1 MKLTVKGPIVSMLKG
16 GTLIQ
21 NDPTPC
27 LVEFVFDEAWDG
39 LSKSVRF
46 QAGKAKEV
54 TVALVDDQCRVPED
68 CLKEG
73 GVPLRIVVDG
83 GSLTSER
90 YTIGRVLYETEVKP
104 GDTPYGALQREIGD
118 PSKLQTESKDLT
130 GAVNELKQQ
139 IDEGGTSEGDMT
151 KEVYD
156 PNHKSTDIFK
166 YVDDAVKNV
175 KITMDEAPTEGSE
188 NAVTSGGVYEALQN
202 VKIELDPEPTM
213 DSEKAVQSGGVYT
226 ALQEKADKAVPSTEG
241 NVAELTADGNLKDSG
256 MKLEDKQD
264 KLTGQQG
271 QVVGFDDAGKAVAAE
286 VGGTNILRGTSEIIQ
301 GTGNWSS
308 GTFSVNTFANA
319 KKEFVEISDIP
330 FIKRGVR
337 FYTEEAGTGN
347 NDIGQIN
354 LPIKSGETISISF
367 WAKGYVVFL
376 LSLGTGSSW
385 VSFSVEEN
393 TENWKRYKCTSIC
406 PIGNPT
412 VYFAANRNLQKLYD
426 FTICGI
432 KIERGTVVTDWSPAP
447 EDKADASALDTTNK
461 RVEALE
467 QRIFDFLPHRYVVR
481 WDKKQAKCT
490 RLYDAATISTDATHF
505 CYRGS
510 VDSAY
515 SNPFDDIY
523 PWSHRKL
530 CKVDKAKYK
539 ELYEASGDVLESI
552 TKWEDDPE
560 FKLGPE
566 LPGMDMVYTPEFW
579 MSQWEDGEY
588 VYYGVADRAVEGW
601 VHVHPMVQARY
612 LISQDDDGSVTSI
625 AGSVPW
631 VDSTS
636 IGNLHAEAKKH
647 HLTLDNIQS
656 WCAET
661 MLMVVEYAT
670 LNCQTAIGQSVSS
683 LYRNG
688 SDHPREA
695 GTGNTVVLPSAIKG
709 FCIPGAILAF
719 GAAPDRGLVAR
730 RAITKVEDAENG
742 YVTVTF
748 SGDPVT
754 YTTSTFCSIHGLYN
768 SPDEAIGSKSGWIGD
783 TENRSLAYYRG
794 RNCYG
799 NAYHYLLGAYREKG
813 TGHIWVAPDEATADS
828 LDALDKQKCIDTGC
842 ALPTK
847 DDGGTVQG
855 DGWIKELHLLPD
867 YPCAPFCKT
876 TGGDSN
882 NPVGDFVWYPVL
894 SANDT
899 ICIAGARASN
909 GLCVGRF
916 TAYWLIASSNAWWDS
931 AASLA
936 FLFPKGGV

>member
-54 TVALVDDQCRVPED
+54 AVALVDDQCRVPED

-130 GAVNELKQQ
+130 GAVNELKKQ
-139 IDEGGTSEGDMT
+139 IDEGIGAGDMT

-156 PNHKSTDIFK
+156 PNDKSTDIFK

-175 KITMDEAPTEGSE
+175 KITMDEEPTEGSE
-188 NAVTSGGVYEALQN
+188 NAVTSGGVYDALQN
-202 VKIELDPEPTM
+202 VKIEMDPEPTQ
-213 DSEKAVQSGGVYT
+213 DSEKAVQSGGVYD
-226 ALQEKADKAVPSTEG
+226 ALEGKADKAAPTAEG
-241 NVAELTADGNLKDSG
+241 NVAELTEDGNLRDSG
-256 MKLEDKQD
+256 VKLEDKQDKLTFDKEPTAESENPVESQGIHAALEDKQD

-271 QVVGFDDAGKAVAAE
+271 QVVGFDNAGKAVAAE
-286 VGGTNILRGTSEIIQ
+286 VGGRNYLPDSEFRN
-301 GTGNWSS
+301 G
-308 GTFSVNTFANA
+308 
-319 KKEFVEISDIP
+319 
-330 FIKRGVR
+330 
-337 FYTEEAGTGN
+337 
-347 NDIGQIN
+347 
-354 LPIKSGETISISF
+354 
-367 WAKGYVVFL
+367 AKGYYGTRGSIGFINVNGLNL
-376 LSLGTGSSW
+376 LSFTSDAQNGLHYINYTLNVQEHQGDIFTFSTFVYTDSPTDVFTAIEGIIDDTTGIRIATSKTMLVDGWEKFVCSGKSKQTGYQKVRFIVALGNNLDAGKTIAIFHPKLELGT
-385 VSFSVEEN
+385 V
-393 TENWKRYKCTSIC
+393 
-406 PIGNPT
+406 
-412 VYFAANRNLQKLYD
+412 A
-426 FTICGI
+426 
-432 KIERGTVVTDWSPAP
+432 TDWSPAP
-447 EDKADASALDTTNK
+447 EDKADVAALDTTNK

-490 RLYDAATISTDATHF
+490 RLYDAATISTDTTHF

-539 ELYEASGDVLESI
+539 ELYEAGGDVLESI
-552 TKWEDDPE
+552 TKWEDDPD

-566 LPGMDMVYTPEFW
+566 LEGMDMVYTPEFW

-612 LISQDDDGSVTSI
+612 LASQDDDGSITSI

-631 VDSTS
+631 TDSIS
-636 IGNLHAEAKKH
+636 IANLHAEAKKH

-670 LNCQTAIGQSVSS
+670 LNCQTAIGQSMSPPPT
-683 LYRNG
+683 R
-688 SDHPREA
+688 R
-695 GTGNTVVLPSAIKG
+695 G
-709 FCIPGAILAF
+709 F
-719 GAAPDRGLVAR
+719 
-730 RAITKVEDAENG
+730 
-742 YVTVTF
+742 
-748 SGDPVT
+748 
-754 YTTSTFCSIHGLYN
+754 ST
-768 SPDEAIGSKSGWIGD
+768 
-783 TENRSLAYYRG
+783 R
-794 RNCYG
+794 
-799 NAYHYLLGAYREKG
+799 
-813 TGHIWVAPDEATADS
+813 
-828 LDALDKQKCIDTGC
+828 
-842 ALPTK
+842 
-847 DDGGTVQG
+847 
-855 DGWIKELHLLPD
+855 
-867 YPCAPFCKT
+867 
-876 TGGDSN
+876 
-882 NPVGDFVWYPVL
+882 
-894 SANDT
+894 
-899 ICIAGARASN
+899 
-909 GLCVGRF
+909 
-916 TAYWLIASSNAWWDS
+916 
-931 AASLA
+931 
-936 FLFPKGGV
+936 